1 MENNFKRKIY
11 NKLLKWKDSN
21 KANNK
26 TALVIKGARQVGKT
40 TIVQEFAQKEYSNV
54 VYINFHTSPE
64 YKDLFNG
71 NLDTDTLVAK
81 LSATSSFKFIPF
93 ETLII
98 FDEIQDCPRA
108 RTSLKPFC
116 LDGRYDVIATGS
128 LLGVSGFNRKP
139 NSSIPV
145 GFETHLT
152 MHPMDFKEY
161 LWAIE
166 FNEDIINKVEI
177 NLYHVSPIDEFI
189 HNQLLKHYVDYL
201 IVGGM
206 PKVVSQF
213 IATKDFNK
221 VREEQLYILSSY
233 RDDFGKYTNS
243 ADKTVINNRDAIKLK
258 KVFDSVP
265 NQLSKQE
272 DASDIKTPTKFRFNQ
287 VSSGGKFRNYVEAID
302 WLSEAGVIKVCHN
315 TSSIDTPISA
325 YSIEN
330 QLKIYL
336 NDTGLLMASLSKDVT
351 TSIYNQKDFIYK
363 GFIYESLIADAL
375 SKNDVP
381 LYYHSINNN
390 LEIDY
395 IVSTSSGLILLE
407 VKSGK
412 NNPKSLKKSI
422 NADKGIRG
430 IKLSKNNI
438 GYIDGMLTMPYYL
451 SYLIDEDF
459 IFPEIL

>member
-21 KANNK
+21 KADNK

-54 VYINFHTSPE
+54 VYINFQTSPE
-64 YKDLFNG
+64 FKDLFNG

-81 LSATSSFKFIPF
+81 ISASSSFKFIPF
-93 ETLII
+93 ETVII

-166 FNEDIINKVEI
+166 FNKDIIDQVETS
-177 NLYHVSPIDEFI
+177 LYHISPIDEFI

-206 PKVVSQF
+206 PKVISKF

-258 KVFDSVP
+258 KVFDCVP

-272 DASDIKTPTKFRFNQ
+272 DVNDAKTPTKFRFNQ

-315 TSSIDTPISA
+315 TSSIDSPISA

-351 TSIYNQKDFIYK
+351 TTIYNQKDFVYK
-363 GFIYESLIADAL
+363 GFIYENLIADAL

-412 NNPKSLKKSI
+412 NNPKSLKKTI
-422 NADKGIRG
+422 NVDKGIRG

-438 GYIDGMLTMPYYL
+438 GFVDGMLTMPYYL
-451 SYLIDEDF
+451 SYLIDENF
-459 IFPEIL
+459 VFPKIS